1 MVRIVGALVNLVGPA
16 PEAETVTLLN
26 ASPTEIDLGGWSVL
40 DRLKQR
46 MVLAAQVLP
55 AGETTRIHLQP
66 PVQLGNRG
74 GLITLLDP
82 AGLKVD
88 GVAYTENQAD
98 TEGWTVAF

>member
-1 MVRIVGALVNLVGPA
+1 M
-16 PEAETVTLLN
+16 VTLLN

-46 MVLAAQVLP
+46 MVLDPQVLP
-55 AGETTRIHLQP
+55 AGEATRIQLQP

-74 GLITLLDP
+74 GLITLLDA

-88 GVAYTENQAD
+88 GVAYTENQAG
-98 TEGWTVAF
+98 TEGWTLVF